1 MSDNT
6 VQPLRYISAF
16 LRTGVAL
23 ILFMPLAVTL
33 HAQVS
38 GVQFSEVDKIFEEWN
53 RPDSPGCSIAIFK
66 DGRIIYSR
74 GYGMA
79 NLDYSM
85 PNTPNTVF
93 RIGSTSKQFTA
104 ASVLLLHEKGDISLD
119 SDIRTYLPEM
129 PQYEWPVT
137 VRHLVHHISGVRDY
151 LTLQALAGVDDEA
164 NYSKESVLEL
174 LSRQKELNFRPG
186 DEYLYSNSGYFLL
199 GMIVERVTGKTLA
212 QFAKET
218 IFDPLGMVNTHYHED
233 NSVIVESR
241 AAGYSRSADGFRI
254 NDTINEI
261 TGDGA
266 VFTTVEDLCKWGREF
281 YDHTLFGADFY
292 NKLQETAVLSDGTK
306 LNYAFGL
313 NVGIYKGVKKVN
325 HSGSFVGFRADMAR
339 FPDQHFS
346 VVCLANLSNTNPGSL
361 INSVAD
367 LFLNDV
373 LIEEDEPA
381 ERRRSERSGDAPPET
396 VPELSIRQL
405 DEYTG
410 DYYSEELLVT
420 YGVLRDDSILK
431 VKLSNQPF
439 SRECS
444 PVNEDIFRL
453 AGTRIVFGRDS
464 EGMIEGFTIQAGR
477 VKNIY
482 FNKIN

>member
-1 MSDNT
+1 
-6 VQPLRYISAF
+6 
-16 LRTGVAL
+16 
-23 ILFMPLAVTL
+23 
-33 HAQVS
+33 
-38 GVQFSEVDKIFEEWN
+38 
-53 RPDSPGCSIAIFK
+53 
-66 DGRIIYSR
+66 
-74 GYGMA
+74 
-79 NLDYSM
+79 
-85 PNTPNTVF
+85 
-93 RIGSTSKQFTA
+93 
-104 ASVLLLHEKGDISLD
+104 
-119 SDIRTYLPEM
+119 
-129 PQYEWPVT
+129 
-137 VRHLVHHISGVRDY
+137 
-151 LTLQALAGVDDEA
+151 
-164 NYSKESVLEL
+164 
-174 LSRQKELNFRPG
+174 
-186 DEYLYSNSGYFLL
+186 
-199 GMIVERVTGKTLA
+199 
-212 QFAKET
+212 
-218 IFDPLGMVNTHYHED
+218 
-233 NSVIVESR
+233 
-241 AAGYSRSADGFRI
+241 
-254 NDTINEI
+254 
-261 TGDGA
+261 
-266 VFTTVEDLCKWGREF
+266 
-281 YDHTLFGADFY
+281 
-292 NKLQETAVLSDGTK
+292 
-306 LNYAFGL
+306 
-313 NVGIYKGVKKVN
+313 GVKKVN